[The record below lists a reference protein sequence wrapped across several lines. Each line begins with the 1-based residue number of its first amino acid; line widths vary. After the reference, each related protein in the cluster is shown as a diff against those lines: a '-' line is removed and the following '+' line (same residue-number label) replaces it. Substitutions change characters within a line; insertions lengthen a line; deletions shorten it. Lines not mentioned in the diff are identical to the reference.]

1 MSNNNL
7 VNLVFDALRK
17 ILINIEANAQYV
29 FYTLSLV
36 KNNTTNLTYYQHF
49 INLLFIFIVVIIIYI
64 LYRDLVYRDASNIKR
79 CREIEDTIEI
89 NKDYE
94 KPYVYRIYIIEKS
107 LSRDILNNFSI
118 CLEYDFIN
126 ENTNVIFGKSE
137 NVKPF
142 TFSDYV
148 SETDSKNINKSRFS
162 NAFTYFNLDKLDTEF
177 LMYDNGEKK
186 LYINKKIITDVNY
199 MYIVAESDNKKILND
214 KYTKRLSK
222 FIRKYG
228 FDNSTEL
235 SPIYN
240 ILYAIEHKKN
250 SVTI

>member
-36 KNNTTNLTYYQHF
+36 KTNTTNLTYYQHF
-49 INLLFIFIVVIIIYI
+49 INLLFIFIVVVIVYI

-79 CREIEDTIEI
+79 CRDIEDTIEI
-89 NKDYE
+89 NNYYE
-94 KPYVYRIYIIEKS
+94 QPYVYRIYIIDKS

-118 CLEYDFIN
+118 CLEYDFIK
-126 ENTNVIFGKSE
+126 ENTNVFFGKPE
-137 NVKPF
+137 NVNSF

-162 NAFTYFNLDKLDTEF
+162 NAFSFFNLDKLDTEF
-177 LMYDNGEKK
+177 LMYDNGEKSF
-186 LYINKKIITDVNY
+186 YINKKIITGENY
-199 MYIVAESDNKKILND
+199 IYIVAESDNKKILKD
-214 KYTKRLSK
+214 KYAKRLSR

-250 SVTI
+250 SVSI